1 MSNAGGVQLR
11 DQILGRVRRNLSV
24 DGTDEARRAL
34 VADRLAQHRPGPVPA
49 RAQGSSADHLK
60 LFTEMMESQSATVRT
75 VDSADDVP
83 SVIADYLRQNNLP
96 ARLRHG
102 ADAFFAELPWER
114 EPTLE
119 RGVGPAKQADAVGVS
134 RATCAAAETG
144 TVFMCSGVDNPVTLN
159 FLPDTHIVV
168 LEESELLGSY
178 EQAWTKIRES
188 YGEGA
193 MPRTV
198 NLVSGPSRTGD
209 IEQTIIMGAHG
220 PRQVCIIVVKG
231 H

>member
-1 MSNAGGVQLR
+1 MSNAGGVRSR
-11 DQILGRVRRNLSV
+11 DQVLGRVRRNLSV

-34 VADRLAQHRPGPVPA
+34 VADRLAQHRPGLVPA

-60 LFTEMMESQSATVRT
+60 LFTEMMESQSAAVRT

-168 LEESELLGSY
+168 LEETELLGSY

-188 YGEGA
+188 FGEGA